1 VPAPRL
7 AGTIPWDPRALQP
20 RRGRE
25 LAAQALQDGGQARH
39 QPRLP
44 QALESSV
51 TSLPGLQSRSFRD
64 GHARIEM
71 SANGRSQIS
80 PTRST
85 KVHSIAQQIGAE
97 LGLSEAARTRRAPS
111 NFVVEAVREEQTSL
125 LMREAAR
132 SVAVCMAHAVAAD
145 LNRIFRRDHLP
156 TPLALRLDHCGAP
169 FKERCTTRMM
179 TFA

>member
-1 VPAPRL
+1 MPAPRL
-7 AGTIPWDPRALQP
+7 AGTTPWDPRALQP

-25 LAAQALQDGGQARH
+25 LAAQARQDGGQARH
-39 QPRLP
+39 ETRLP

-51 TSLPGLQSRSFRD
+51 TSLPGLQSRGLRD
-64 GHARIEM
+64 GRARIEM

-85 KVHSIAQQIGAE
+85 EVHSIAQEIGAE
-97 LGLSEAARTRRAPS
+97 LGLPEAPRTRRAPS

-125 LMREAAR
+125 LVRETAR
-132 SVAVCMAHAVAAD
+132 SVAVCVDDAVAVD
-145 LNRIFRRDHLP
+145 LNRIFRRDPLP
-156 TPLALRLDHCGAP
+156 TPLALRSSHCRAP